1 MYFCQDTIDTFYEAI
16 EAIVG
21 DMDNCLTDGLIIL
34 SQDKNGNENLSYFWS
49 WVDVHD
55 LILEAGEFE
64 DTKEMDESTPEHM
77 VNFIKALLDQNTP
90 ISFSHYRSVL
100 HTKYHDTEYT
110 VIPFDGINQLL
121 SAKAIMRKIDLD
133 TFNEYLGSVFAESDT
148 KDPVISLTEKQY
160 QQLLECNGIN

>member
-1 MYFCQDTIDTFYEAI
+1 MYFDKDIITFYEAI
-16 EAIVG
+16 KDLAI
-21 DMDNCLTDGLIIL
+21 DMDRCNTDGVIIL
-34 SQDKNGNENLSYFWS
+34 SQDKDGNENLSYFWS

-77 VNFIKALLDQNTP
+77 VNFIKALTDPNAPL
-90 ISFSHYRSVL
+90 SFSHYRSVL

-133 TFNEYLGSVFAESDT
+133 TFNEYLRSEFTESDST
-148 KDPVISLTEKQY
+148 DPVISLTEKQY
-160 QQLLECNGIN
+160 QQLLESNGIN